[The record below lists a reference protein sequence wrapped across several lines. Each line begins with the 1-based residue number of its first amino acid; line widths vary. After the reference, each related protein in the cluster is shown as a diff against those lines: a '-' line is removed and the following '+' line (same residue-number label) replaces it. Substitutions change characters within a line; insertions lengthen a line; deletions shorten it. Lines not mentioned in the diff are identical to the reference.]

1 MSPLPLSLASI
12 QKLNSSLIMHSQKIS
27 TSFFGAVL
35 QHAAEELSHYLS
47 FTPDAKQLTPGD
59 TLHDSLHVMPGAWP
73 EVLANATSVSI
84 EAQTSPLIADDTPS
98 EEELAAIIHEIPGA
112 WPSDCIHILSGQPLT
127 SRHIQV
133 SVECARPVRNGQYGK
148 WQQGTRLE
156 RGIPLGSFEFLS
168 TTSRATSLDITSG
181 TSLVIDSRGS
191 AAYPECLSARS
202 SLASTRSTSSGS
214 INSSQLGTSETSMTT
229 PPATSPFDTYYF
241 DSETPSPT
249 PRKSAGRSKKT
260 QEFTDESRMVSQ
272 KIQADLAGNYEEYP
286 ALPTTPHVY
295 KSKPIPLHFP
305 QAAGHSRATKAADMG
320 AEGVMPS
327 KSCQVTKT
335 ARKVEYWVQDVAK
348 DSVTSLTEEDVFS
361 KRDRIP
367 RDSLLCVS
375 IEDDKQ
381 PMPETCAID
390 QIETCAAR
398 VNREAAADGVAAM
411 RGVKLQG
418 SVFDEKKTYESSK
431 SLKEAWRLQPKR
443 LSW

>member
-1 MSPLPLSLASI
+1 
-12 QKLNSSLIMHSQKIS
+12 
-27 TSFFGAVL
+27 
-35 QHAAEELSHYLS
+35 
-47 FTPDAKQLTPGD
+47 
-59 TLHDSLHVMPGAWP
+59 
-73 EVLANATSVSI
+73 
-84 EAQTSPLIADDTPS
+84 
-98 EEELAAIIHEIPGA
+98 
-112 WPSDCIHILSGQPLT
+112 
-127 SRHIQV
+127 
-133 SVECARPVRNGQYGK
+133 
-148 WQQGTRLE
+148 
-156 RGIPLGSFEFLS
+156 
-168 TTSRATSLDITSG
+168 
-181 TSLVIDSRGS
+181 
-191 AAYPECLSARS
+191 
-202 SLASTRSTSSGS
+202 
-214 INSSQLGTSETSMTT
+214 MTT

-305 QAAGHSRATKAADMG
+305 QAAGHSRTTKAADMG
-320 AEGVMPS
+320 AEGVMRS
-327 KSCQVTKT
+327 KSCPVSKT
-335 ARKVEYWVQDVAK
+335 TRKVEYWLQDVAK
-348 DSVTSLTEEDVFS
+348 DSVTSLTEEDVFG

-375 IEDDKQ
+375 AKDDKQ

-390 QIETCAAR
+390 QIEACAAH
-398 VNREAAADGVAAM
+398 VYSEAAADGVAAM

-431 SLKEAWRLQPKR
+431 SLREAWRLQPKR